1 MNIASAYIDGS
12 GLYGSTRHEFDQLR
26 TYLSGGVKVESCR
39 YCQVAGATGA
49 LHRALLQQHN
59 NIGEQLAH
67 INPEWSEED
76 VFLEARRIITATIQH
91 ITYNEFLPLVL
102 GQETTAKEG
111 LRLTAEKHSA
121 NYSSS
126 IRAGIFNEFAT
137 SAMPAFWSMYPPE
150 MLSKKSSAHELLSI
164 AALQKSLVPSP
175 INEEGWSELALA
187 VHRGRDHGIASYV
200 HALDIC
206 EGRFGQ
212 AAVAVNV
219 TFENLAQL
227 TNIPEE
233 HVTNLR
239 DIYQ

>member
-26 TYLSGGVKVESCR
+26 TYISGGVKVESCK

-59 NIGEQLAH
+59 NIGERLSH
-67 INPEWSEED
+67 INPDWSEED

-111 LRLTAEKHSA
+111 LRLTAEKHSS

-126 IRAGIFNEFAT
+126 VRGGIYNEFAT
-137 SAMPAFWSMYPPE
+137 AAMPAFWSMYPPE
-150 MLSKKSSAHELLSI
+150 MLAKKMSAHELLSI
-164 AALQKSLVPSP
+164 AALQKSLVPSQT
-175 INEEGWSELALA
+175 NAEGWSELALA
-187 VHRGRDHGIASYV
+187 VHRGRDHGVASYV
-200 HALDIC
+200 HALDLC
-206 EGRFGQ
+206 ERRFADQ
-212 AAVAVNV
+212 SAANV
-219 TFENLAQL
+219 SFDTLAQVS
-227 TNIPEE
+227 NIPEE
-233 HVTNLR
+233 FITNLR